1 LHGVKGKAEPDVKR
15 RGGKMTVAGHGMET
29 AEMQPSA
36 APVAKRFRL
45 NPEMLLVPAF
55 AVIVIGGWE
64 LACRWLNVSDFVLPA
79 PSQIVLALY
88 QGFQTGQFVIGLQAT
103 LTAILLGFLFSAV
116 SAFVLGTLIS
126 QIRLIELTI
135 FPYVVAIQ
143 TLPKIAIAPLI
154 MLWVGVG
161 IESKIVI
168 AAMVSFFPMLV
179 NTIVGLKSTP
189 EDKIDLMRSLSANRW
204 KIYWYVQL
212 PEALPFIFA
221 GLNIG
226 IVLSVL
232 GAIVGEFV
240 GAKAGL
246 GYLILQMN
254 YNMDIAGMFAALVVL
269 GIMGIVLNAVMQ
281 FARRKIVF
289 WQSDHFAAH

>member
-1 LHGVKGKAEPDVKR
+1 
-15 RGGKMTVAGHGMET
+15 MTVAGHGMET

-64 LACRWLNVSDFVLPA
+64 LACRWLHVSDFVLPA
-79 PSQIVLALY
+79 PSQILLALY
-88 QGFQTGQFVIGLQAT
+88 QGFQTGQFVVGLQAT

-289 WQSDHFAAH
+289 WQSDQFAAH

>member
-1 LHGVKGKAEPDVKR
+1 V
-15 RGGKMTVAGHGMET
+15 
-29 AEMQPSA
+29 
-36 APVAKRFRL
+36 
-45 NPEMLLVPAF
+45 
-55 AVIVIGGWE
+55 
-64 LACRWLNVSDFVLPA
+64 
-79 PSQIVLALY
+79 
-88 QGFQTGQFVIGLQAT
+88 
-103 LTAILLGFLFSAV
+103 
-116 SAFVLGTLIS
+116 AFVLGTLIS
-126 QIRLIELTI
+126 QIRLVEVTL

-154 MLWVGVG
+154 LIWFGVG
-161 IESKIVI
+161 LESKVVI
-168 AAMVSFFPMLV
+168 AATVSFFPMLV

-189 EDKIDLMRSLSANRW
+189 QDKIDLMRSLSASRW
-204 KIYWYVQL
+204 KIFWYVQL

-232 GAIVGEFV
+232 GAIVAEFV

-269 GIMGIVLNAVMQ
+269 GIMGIVLNSAMT
-281 FARRKIVF
+281 FARRRIVF
-289 WQSDHFAAH
+289 WQSDQYTMS

>member
-1 LHGVKGKAEPDVKR
+1 
-15 RGGKMTVAGHGMET
+15 MTVAGHEVEKAEILT
-29 AEMQPSA
+29 APA
-36 APVAKRFRL
+36 LKRFRL
-45 NPEMLLVPAF
+45 EPEMLLVPLF
-55 AVIVIGGWE
+55 AVFVIGGWE
-64 LACRWLNVSDFVLPA
+64 LACRWLEVSDFVLPA
-79 PSQIVLALY
+79 PSQIVVALY
-88 QGFQTGQFVIGLQAT
+88 QGFYTGQFVTGLQAT
-103 LTAILLGFLFSAV
+103 LTAIVLGFLVSAV
-116 SAFVLGTLIS
+116 CAFVLGTLIS
-126 QIRLIELTI
+126 QIWLIEVTV

-143 TLPKIAIAPLI
+143 TLPKIAIAPLVMI
-154 MLWVGVG
+154 WVGVG

-189 EDKIDLMRSLSANRW
+189 EDKIDLMRSLSASRW

-269 GIMGIVLNAVMQ
+269 GIMGILLNAVMQ

-289 WQSDHFAAH
+289 WQSDQFAAH

>member
-1 LHGVKGKAEPDVKR
+1 MKAVEPVVTSVIPADVPALR
-15 RGGKMTVAGHGMET
+15 VAVHPARG
-29 AEMQPSA
+29 PF
-36 APVAKRFRL
+36 RFR
-45 NPEMLLVPAF
+45 PEMILIPGVAVLL
-55 AVIVIGGWE
+55 IGGWE
-64 LACRWLNVSDFVLPA
+64 SACWLLKISDFILPP
-79 PSQIVLALY
+79 PSGIAVALY
-88 QGFQTGQFVIGLQAT
+88 QGFISGQFVTGLFAT
-103 LTAILLGFLFSAV
+103 MSAVVLGFLASAAV
-116 SAFVLGTLIS
+116 AFVLGTLIS
-126 QIRLIELTI
+126 QIRLVEVTL

-154 MLWVGVG
+154 LIWFGVG
-161 IESKIVI
+161 IESKVVI
-168 AAMVSFFPMLV
+168 AATVSFFPMLV

-189 EDKIDLMRSLSANRW
+189 QDKIDLMRSLSASRW
-204 KIYWYVQL
+204 KIFWYVQL

-232 GAIVGEFV
+232 GAIVAEFV

-269 GIMGIVLNAVMQ
+269 GIMGIVLNSAMT
-281 FARRKIVF
+281 FARRRIVF
-289 WQSDHFAAH
+289 WQSDQQTMS

>member
-1 LHGVKGKAEPDVKR
+1 MKTLEPVVTSVIPADVAPPHVAMHSP
-15 RGGKMTVAGHGMET
+15 RG
-29 AEMQPSA
+29 
-36 APVAKRFRL
+36 RFRFR
-45 NPEMLLVPAF
+45 PEMILIPGVAVLL
-55 AVIVIGGWE
+55 IGGWE
-64 LACRWLNVSDFVLPA
+64 SACRLLKISDFILPA
-79 PSQIVLALY
+79 PSGIAVALY
-88 QGFQTGQFVIGLQAT
+88 QGFMSGQFTTGLFAT
-103 LTAILLGFLFSAV
+103 MSAVVLGFLASAAV
-116 SAFVLGTLIS
+116 AFVLGTLIS
-126 QIRLIELTI
+126 QIRLVEVTL

-154 MLWVGVG
+154 LIWFGVG
-161 IESKIVI
+161 LESKVVI
-168 AAMVSFFPMLV
+168 AATVSFFPMLV

-189 EDKIDLMRSLSANRW
+189 QDKIDLMRSLSASRW
-204 KIYWYVQL
+204 KIFWYVQL

-232 GAIVGEFV
+232 GAIVAEFV

-269 GIMGIVLNAVMQ
+269 GIMGIVLNSAMT
-281 FARRKIVF
+281 FARRRIVF
-289 WQSDHFAAH
+289 WQSDQYTMS

>member
-1 LHGVKGKAEPDVKR
+1 MSSLNQPLPIPAEGPSEPAVRARTGV
-15 RGGKMTVAGHGMET
+15 ET
-29 AEMQPSA
+29 
-36 APVAKRFRL
+36 
-45 NPEMLLVPAF
+45 LLVPLF
-55 AVIVIGGWE
+55 AVLIVGAWE
-64 LACRWLNVSDFVLPA
+64 LACRGFGVSDLILPA
-79 PSQIVLALY
+79 PSQVLVALY
-88 QGFQTGQFVIGLQAT
+88 QGFRSGQFLTGLWAT
-103 LTAILLGFLFSAV
+103 STAVVLGFLV
-116 SAFVLGTLIS
+116 SATGAFLLGTLIS
-126 QIRLIELTI
+126 QIRLVEVMV

-154 MLWVGVG
+154 MIWVGVG
-161 IESKIVI
+161 LESKIII

-189 EDKIDLMRSLSANRW
+189 EEKIDLMRSLSASRW
-204 KIYWYVQL
+204 KLFRYVQL

-232 GAIVGEFV
+232 GAIVGEFIS
-240 GAKAGL
+240 AKAGL

-269 GIMGIVLNAVMQ
+269 GIMGIVLNSAMQ
-281 FARRKIVF
+281 YARRKIIF
-289 WQSDHFAAH
+289 WQPDKITVG

>member
-1 LHGVKGKAEPDVKR
+1 
-15 RGGKMTVAGHGMET
+15 M
-29 AEMQPSA
+29 S
-36 APVAKRFRL
+36 
-45 NPEMLLVPAF
+45 
-55 AVIVIGGWE
+55 
-64 LACRWLNVSDFVLPA
+64 
-79 PSQIVLALY
+79 
-88 QGFQTGQFVIGLQAT
+88 GQFVTGLFAT
-103 LTAILLGFLFSAV
+103 MSAVVLGFLASAAV
-116 SAFVLGTLIS
+116 AFVLGTLIS
-126 QIRLIELTI
+126 QIRLVEVTL

-154 MLWVGVG
+154 LIWFGVG
-161 IESKIVI
+161 LESKVVI
-168 AAMVSFFPMLV
+168 AATVSFFPMLV

-189 EDKIDLMRSLSANRW
+189 QDKIDLMRSLSASRW
-204 KIYWYVQL
+204 KIFWYVQL

-232 GAIVGEFV
+232 GAIVAEFV

-269 GIMGIVLNAVMQ
+269 GIMGIVLNSAMT
-281 FARRKIVF
+281 FARRRIVF
-289 WQSDHFAAH
+289 WQSDQYTMS

>member
-1 LHGVKGKAEPDVKR
+1 VV
-15 RGGKMTVAGHGMET
+15 
-29 AEMQPSA
+29 
-36 APVAKRFRL
+36 
-45 NPEMLLVPAF
+45 
-55 AVIVIGGWE
+55 
-64 LACRWLNVSDFVLPA
+64 
-79 PSQIVLALY
+79 
-88 QGFQTGQFVIGLQAT
+88 
-103 LTAILLGFLFSAV
+103 LGFLAAAAV
-116 SAFVLGTLIS
+116 AFVLGTLIS
-126 QIRLIELTI
+126 QIRLVEVTL

-154 MLWVGVG
+154 LIWFGVG
-161 IESKIVI
+161 LESKVVI
-168 AAMVSFFPMLV
+168 AATVSFFPMLV

-189 EDKIDLMRSLSANRW
+189 QDKIDLMRSLSASRW
-204 KIYWYVQL
+204 KIFWYVQL

-232 GAIVGEFV
+232 GAIVAEFV

-269 GIMGIVLNAVMQ
+269 GIMGIVLNSAMT
-281 FARRKIVF
+281 FARRRIVF
-289 WQSDHFAAH
+289 WQSDQYTIS

>member
-1 LHGVKGKAEPDVKR
+1 
-15 RGGKMTVAGHGMET
+15 
-29 AEMQPSA
+29 
-36 APVAKRFRL
+36 
-45 NPEMLLVPAF
+45 LLK
-55 AVIVIGGWE
+55 I
-64 LACRWLNVSDFVLPA
+64 SDFILPP
-79 PSQIVLALY
+79 PSGIAVALY
-88 QGFQTGQFVIGLQAT
+88 QGFISGQFVTGLFAT
-103 LTAILLGFLFSAV
+103 MSAVVLGFLASAAV
-116 SAFVLGTLIS
+116 AFVLGTLIS
-126 QIRLIELTI
+126 QIRLVEVTL

-154 MLWVGVG
+154 LIWFGVG
-161 IESKIVI
+161 IESKVVI
-168 AAMVSFFPMLV
+168 AATVSFFPMLV

-189 EDKIDLMRSLSANRW
+189 QDKIDLMRSLSASRW
-204 KIYWYVQL
+204 KIFWYVQL

-232 GAIVGEFV
+232 GAIVAEFV

-269 GIMGIVLNAVMQ
+269 GIMGIVLNSAMT
-281 FARRKIVF
+281 FARRRIVF
-289 WQSDHFAAH
+289 WQSDQQTMS

>member
-1 LHGVKGKAEPDVKR
+1 MSVTESEIKAFAPLTSIMRKR
-15 RGGKMTVAGHGMET
+15 QLR
-29 AEMQPSA
+29 
-36 APVAKRFRL
+36 
-45 NPEMLLVPAF
+45 PEMILVPAF
-55 AVIVIGGWE
+55 AVFVIGGWE
-64 LACRWLNVSDFVLPA
+64 LACRGLKISDFLLPA
-79 PSQIVLALY
+79 PSDITIALY
-88 QGFQTGQFVIGLQAT
+88 KGFLSGQFVVGLYAT
-103 LTAILLGFLFSAV
+103 MSAVVLGFLASAAA
-116 SAFVLGTLIS
+116 AFLLGTLIS
-126 QIRLIELTI
+126 QVRLIELTL

-154 MLWVGVG
+154 LIWVGVG

-168 AAMVSFFPMLV
+168 AATVSFFPMLV

-189 EDKIDLMRSLSANRW
+189 QDKIDLMRSLSASRW
-204 KIYWYVQL
+204 KIFWYVQL

-232 GAIVGEFV
+232 GAIVAEFV

-269 GIMGIVLNAVMQ
+269 GMMGIVLNSAMT
-281 FARRKIVF
+281 FARRRIVF
-289 WQSDHFAAH
+289 CQSDQFITS

>member
-1 LHGVKGKAEPDVKR
+1 MSSLNQPLPIPAESSPEPAVR
-15 RGGKMTVAGHGMET
+15 ARTAVET
-29 AEMQPSA
+29 
-36 APVAKRFRL
+36 
-45 NPEMLLVPAF
+45 LLVPLF
-55 AVIVIGGWE
+55 AILLVGAWE
-64 LACRWLNVSDFVLPA
+64 LACRGFGVSDLVLPA
-79 PSQIVLALY
+79 PSQVLVALY
-88 QGFQTGQFVIGLQAT
+88 QGFRSGQFLTGLWAT
-103 LTAILLGFLFSAV
+103 STAVVLGFLV
-116 SAFVLGTLIS
+116 SATGAFLLGTLIS
-126 QIRLIELTI
+126 QIRLVEVMV

-154 MLWVGVG
+154 MIWVGVG
-161 IESKIVI
+161 LESKIII

-189 EDKIDLMRSLSANRW
+189 EEKIDLMRSLSASRW
-204 KIYWYVQL
+204 KLFRYVQL

-232 GAIVGEFV
+232 GAIVGEFIS
-240 GAKAGL
+240 AKAGL

-269 GIMGIVLNAVMQ
+269 GIMGIVLNSAMQ
-281 FARRKIVF
+281 YARRKIIF
-289 WQSDHFAAH
+289 WQPDKIAVG

>member
-1 LHGVKGKAEPDVKR
+1 MKAVEPVVTSVIPADV
-15 RGGKMTVAGHGMET
+15 
-29 AEMQPSA
+29 A
-36 APVAKRFRL
+36 APHFTVPSPRGRFRFR
-45 NPEMLLVPAF
+45 PEMILIPGVAVLL
-55 AVIVIGGWE
+55 IGGWE
-64 LACRWLNVSDFVLPA
+64 AACRLLKISDFILPP
-79 PSQIVLALY
+79 PSGIAVALY
-88 QGFQTGQFVIGLQAT
+88 QGFMSGQFVTGLFAT
-103 LTAILLGFLFSAV
+103 MSAVVLGFLASAAV
-116 SAFVLGTLIS
+116 AFVLGTLIS
-126 QIRLIELTI
+126 QIRLVEVTL

-154 MLWVGVG
+154 LIWFGVG
-161 IESKIVI
+161 LESKVVI
-168 AAMVSFFPMLV
+168 AATVSFFPMLV

-189 EDKIDLMRSLSANRW
+189 QDKIDLMRSLSASRW
-204 KIYWYVQL
+204 KIFWYVQL

-232 GAIVGEFV
+232 GAIVAEFV

-269 GIMGIVLNAVMQ
+269 GIMGIVLNSAMTY
-281 FARRKIVF
+281 ARRRIVF
-289 WQSDHFAAH
+289 WQSDQYTMS

>member
-1 LHGVKGKAEPDVKR
+1 MKALEPVVTPVIAADVVAPHIAVHSP
-15 RGGKMTVAGHGMET
+15 RG
-29 AEMQPSA
+29 
-36 APVAKRFRL
+36 RFRFR
-45 NPEMLLVPAF
+45 PEMILIPGVAVLL
-55 AVIVIGGWE
+55 IGGWE
-64 LACRWLNVSDFVLPA
+64 AACRLLKISDFILPA
-79 PSQIVLALY
+79 PSAIAVALY
-88 QGFQTGQFVIGLQAT
+88 QGFMSGQFVTGLYAT
-103 LTAILLGFLFSAV
+103 MSAVVLGFLASAAV
-116 SAFVLGTLIS
+116 AFVLGTLIS
-126 QIRLIELTI
+126 QIRLVEVTL

-154 MLWVGVG
+154 LIWFGVG
-161 IESKIVI
+161 LESKVVI
-168 AAMVSFFPMLV
+168 AATVSFFPMLV

-189 EDKIDLMRSLSANRW
+189 QDKIDLMRSLSASRW
-204 KIYWYVQL
+204 KIFWYVQL

-232 GAIVGEFV
+232 GAIVAEFV

-269 GIMGIVLNAVMQ
+269 GIMGIVLNSAMT
-281 FARRKIVF
+281 FARRRIVF
-289 WQSDHFAAH
+289 WQSDQYTMS

>member
-1 LHGVKGKAEPDVKR
+1 
-15 RGGKMTVAGHGMET
+15 MTVAGHGMET

-289 WQSDHFAAH
+289 WQSDQFAAH

>member
-1 LHGVKGKAEPDVKR
+1 MKAVEPVVTSVIPADV
-15 RGGKMTVAGHGMET
+15 
-29 AEMQPSA
+29 A
-36 APVAKRFRL
+36 APHFTGHSPRGRFRFR
-45 NPEMLLVPAF
+45 PEMILIPGVAVLL
-55 AVIVIGGWE
+55 IGGWE
-64 LACRWLNVSDFVLPA
+64 AACRLLKISDFILPA
-79 PSQIVLALY
+79 PSGIAVALY
-88 QGFQTGQFVIGLQAT
+88 QGFMSGHFITGLFAT
-103 LTAILLGFLFSAV
+103 MSAVVLGFLASAAV
-116 SAFVLGTLIS
+116 AFVLGTLIS
-126 QIRLIELTI
+126 QIRLVEVTL

-154 MLWVGVG
+154 LIWFGVG
-161 IESKIVI
+161 LESKVVI
-168 AAMVSFFPMLV
+168 AATVSFFPMLV

-189 EDKIDLMRSLSANRW
+189 QDKIDLMRSLSASRW
-204 KIYWYVQL
+204 KIFWYVQL

-232 GAIVGEFV
+232 GAIVAEFV

-269 GIMGIVLNAVMQ
+269 GIMGIVLNSAMT
-281 FARRKIVF
+281 FARRRIVF
-289 WQSDHFAAH
+289 WQSDQYTMS

>member
-1 LHGVKGKAEPDVKR
+1 MV
-15 RGGKMTVAGHGMET
+15 
-29 AEMQPSA
+29 
-36 APVAKRFRL
+36 
-45 NPEMLLVPAF
+45 
-55 AVIVIGGWE
+55 
-64 LACRWLNVSDFVLPA
+64 
-79 PSQIVLALY
+79 ALY
-88 QGFQTGQFVIGLQAT
+88 QGFMSGQFVTGLFAT
-103 LTAILLGFLFSAV
+103 MSAVVLGFLASAAI
-116 SAFVLGTLIS
+116 AFVLGTLIS
-126 QIRLIELTI
+126 QIRLVEITL

-154 MLWVGVG
+154 LIWVGVG

-168 AAMVSFFPMLV
+168 AATVSFFPMLV

-189 EDKIDLMRSLSANRW
+189 QDKIDLMRSLSASRW
-204 KIYWYVQL
+204 KIFWYVQL

-232 GAIVGEFV
+232 GAIVAEFV

-269 GIMGIVLNAVMQ
+269 GIMGIVLNAAMT
-281 FARRKIVF
+281 FARRRIVF
-289 WQSDHFAAH
+289 WQSDQYTIS

>member
-1 LHGVKGKAEPDVKR
+1 MKTVKPVVTSVIAADAVAPHIAVHSL
-15 RGGKMTVAGHGMET
+15 RG
-29 AEMQPSA
+29 
-36 APVAKRFRL
+36 RFRFR
-45 NPEMLLVPAF
+45 PEMILIPGVAVLL
-55 AVIVIGGWE
+55 IGGWE
-64 LACRWLNVSDFVLPA
+64 AACRLLKISDFILPA
-79 PSQIVLALY
+79 PSGIAVALY
-88 QGFQTGQFVIGLQAT
+88 QGFMSGQFVTGLYAT
-103 LTAILLGFLFSAV
+103 MSAVVLGFLASAAV
-116 SAFVLGTLIS
+116 AFVLGTLIS
-126 QIRLIELTI
+126 QIRLVEVTL

-154 MLWVGVG
+154 LIWFGVG
-161 IESKIVI
+161 LESKIVI
-168 AAMVSFFPMLV
+168 AATVSFFPMLV

-189 EDKIDLMRSLSANRW
+189 QDKIDLMRSLSASRW
-204 KIYWYVQL
+204 KIFWYVQL

-232 GAIVGEFV
+232 GAIVAEFV

-269 GIMGIVLNAVMQ
+269 GIMGIVLNSAMT
-281 FARRKIVF
+281 FARRRIVF
-289 WQSDHFAAH
+289 WQSDQYTIS